1 MHNHS
6 LFLLLQTA
14 LGLVTPG
21 RSLLGDTVAKLT
33 LGVAIWGIALAG
45 CSSPKESK
53 PTQGT
58 GQLDQSVVPSD
69 GSLPG
74 STHMGGRKFLGEYH
88 EADGNTFRIVLR
100 EAKNPS
106 GEVIPDTLL
115 CDVFYLRKKP
125 LTLRFFYDPQKDL
138 LSNRWD
144 ENTPSYS
151 LMRLHAGGEGLMEI
165 YFHQQRVEPDTMMYI
180 RHPKAR

>member
-1 MHNHS
+1 MKTHWLS
-6 LFLLLQTA
+6 LLLQTA
-14 LGLVTPG
+14 LGIHTPG
-21 RSLLGDTVAKLT
+21 RSFSYRALAILT
-33 LGVAIWGIALAG
+33 LGVATSGMALWG
-45 CSSPKESK
+45 CSSQPERQ
-53 PTQGT
+53 PTQGS
-58 GQLDQSVVPSD
+58 GQLDQSVVPSL
-69 GSLPG
+69 GSSPG
-74 STHMGGRKFLGEYH
+74 RNHHGGEKFLGEYH

-100 EAKNPS
+100 EAKKAS
-106 GEVIPDTLL
+106 GEVIDTLL

-165 YFHQQRVEPDTMMYI
+165 NFHQRRVEPDTMMYI